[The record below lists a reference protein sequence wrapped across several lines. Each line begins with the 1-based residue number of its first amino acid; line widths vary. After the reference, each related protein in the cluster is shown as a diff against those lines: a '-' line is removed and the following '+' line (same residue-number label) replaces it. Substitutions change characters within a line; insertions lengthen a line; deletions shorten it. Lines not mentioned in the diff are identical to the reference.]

1 MTSADIGLAF
11 LRIVIGLTMAAHG
24 AQKAFGWWAGP
35 GREGWRGAVT
45 SMGFRPPRFW
55 AEVST
60 YAELAGGL
68 FLALGLLTPFAA
80 AILVAQSIV
89 IIGQVHLPKGFWNR
103 NSGYE
108 FPLVLA
114 AGAVAVT
121 LIGPGALSL
130 DNVLGLRF
138 DDSLRAAL
146 LVLGAIAGI
155 GALIV
160 PRLGREDA
168 TASANRS

>member
-1 MTSADIGLAF
+1 MNSADIGLAF

-35 GREGWRGAVT
+35 GPDGWRRAVT
-45 SMGFRPPRFW
+45 SMGYRPGGFW
-55 AEVST
+55 AVVST
-60 YAELAGGL
+60 LAELVGGL
-68 FLALGLLTPFAA
+68 LLALGLLTPFAA
-80 AILVAQSIV
+80 AVLIAQSVV

-114 AGAVAVT
+114 AGAVAVA

-130 DNVLGLRF
+130 DNAAAIRF
-138 DDSLRAAL
+138 NDTVRVVL
-146 LVLGAIAGI
+146 LVLGAVAGLA
-155 GALIV
+155 ALMV
-160 PRLGREDA
+160 PRLAAGDA
-168 TASANRS
+168 AP